1 MAPADLKEQ
10 LRGIIAEVIEKEP
23 SEIHDDVLLKD
34 QGVDSMQAIEI
45 IADIER
51 RYKLKIERE
60 DFKHITTLNS
70 VHAFLSTR
78 LSA

>member
-23 SEIHDDVLLKD
+23 SEIQDDVLLKD

-70 VHAFLSTR
+70 VHAFLTTR

>member
-23 SEIHDDVLLKD
+23 SEIQDDVLLKD

-45 IADIER
+45 ITDLEK
-51 RYKLKIERE
+51 RYKLKIAESEYR
-60 DFKHITTLNS
+60 HVSTLSS
-70 VHAFLSTR
+70 VVEFLKSK
-78 LSA
+78 LP